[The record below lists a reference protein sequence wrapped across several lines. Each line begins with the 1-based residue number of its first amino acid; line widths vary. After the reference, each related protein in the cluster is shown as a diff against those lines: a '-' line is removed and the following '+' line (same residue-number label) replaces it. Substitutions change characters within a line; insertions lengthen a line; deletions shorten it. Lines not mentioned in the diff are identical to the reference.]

1 MAAGSGAFGAFGK
14 IPALGDFF
22 RFGMAP
28 GFVAAW
34 DDWLQRGILA
44 GRDRLGEGWQDCY
57 MTAPIWRFALAP
69 GLAGGEAA
77 LGVMMPSVDRVGR
90 LFPLTL
96 ATTLTEG
103 VDPVATHFAAEACF
117 HALET
122 LALEA
127 LDDLPREGLA
137 ERLAAIAAPS
147 APVPGQVVMAP
158 GRALVSDAGPE
169 GGLPHLAAFCLGRDF
184 RAPSVWSAQGE
195 GGTRLMILEGMPD
208 AAATVGLFDP
218 NAAIWQKR
226 EAA

>member
-1 MAAGSGAFGAFGK
+1 MAAASGAFGAFGK

-34 DDWLQRGILA
+34 DGWLQRGILA
-44 GRDRLGEGWQDCY
+44 ARDRLGEGWHDCY
-57 MTAPIWRFALAP
+57 MTAPIWRFTLAP
-69 GLAGGEAA
+69 GLAGAGAA

-90 LFPLTL
+90 QFPLTL
-96 ATTLTEG
+96 ATALPDG
-103 VDPVATHFAAEACF
+103 ADPVATHFAAQACF

-122 LALEA
+122 LALQA

-147 APVPGQVVMAP
+147 VPAPGQVLLAP

-169 GGLPHLAAFCLGRDF
+169 GGLPHLAARCLAREF
-184 RAPSVWSAQGE
+184 SEPSLWSAQGE

-208 AAATVGLFDP
+208 EAATVGLFDP
-218 NAAIWQKR
+218 GAAIWHNR